1 MRLREYQKG
10 MALVSALLLLL
21 VTTMLGV
28 AMFRSFGFLESVAGN
43 TREKQ
48 RALHAAESAQNYA
61 EWWLGASS
69 GLNAT
74 VGSNCGASLIS
85 TVSSYTV
92 CSNVIAN
99 PATIP
104 WTAGMKY
111 TPTGMTTGSIG
122 TIGNYASQPIFYIS
136 FLSSTPIAGINGTSY
151 TYQIDGLGYGGTT
164 SSAAVAESG
173 YAVTVAHNSMQSLLF
188 WTNHGGP

>member
-1 MRLREYQKG
+1 MRLRVHEKG

-48 RALHAAESAQNYA
+48 RALHAAESAQTYA
-61 EWWLGASS
+61 EWWLGAAN

-74 VGSNCGASLIS
+74 TGSTCNALVS
-85 TVSSYTV
+85 TSTSWTV
-92 CSNVIAN
+92 CSNAMAN
-99 PATIP
+99 PATVP
-104 WTAGMKY
+104 WTAGMLY
-111 TPTGMTTGSIG
+111 TPNGMTTGSAG
-122 TIGNYASQPIFYIS
+122 TIGNYASQPAFYVT
-136 FLSSTPIAGINGTSY
+136 FLSTTPIAGINGTTT
-151 TYQIDGLGYGGTT
+151 TYQVDALGYGGTT
-164 SSAAVAESG
+164 NSAAVAESG
-173 YAVTVAHNSMQSLLF
+173 YTVTVAHNSMQSLLF

>member
-1 MRLREYQKG
+1 MRLRELQKG

-48 RALHAAESAQNYA
+48 RALHAAESAQSYA
-61 EWWLGASS
+61 EWWLGAAS

-74 VGSNCGASLIS
+74 VGANCSAQIS
-85 TVSSYTV
+85 TVTSYTV

-104 WTAGMKY
+104 WAAGMKY
-111 TPTGMTTGSIG
+111 TPLDMTTGSIG
-122 TIGNYASQPIFYIS
+122 TLNNYSSQPLFYIS
-136 FLSSTPIAGINGTSY
+136 FLSTTPIAGINGTTN
-151 TYQIDGLGYGGTT
+151 TYQVDGLGYGGTT

-173 YAVTVAHNSMQSLLF
+173 YSVTVAHNSMQSLLF

>member
-1 MRLREYQKG
+1 

-48 RALHAAESAQNYA
+48 RALHAAQSAQNYA

-74 VGSNCGASLIS
+74 FGSACGSSLI
-85 TVSSYTV
+85 TTPSSWTV
-92 CSNVIAN
+92 CSNTIAS
-99 PATIP
+99 PTTIP
-104 WTAGMKY
+104 WTAGMQY
-111 TPTGMTTGSIG
+111 SPSDLSTGSIG
-122 TIGNYASQPIFYIS
+122 ASNNYAKPPAFYVS
-136 FLSSTPIAGINGTSY
+136 FLTTTPVPGINGTTN
-151 TYQIDGLGYGGTT
+151 TYQIDAVGYGGTT
-164 SSAAVAESG
+164 NSAAVAESG
-173 YAVTVAHNSMQSLLF
+173 YIVTVAHNSMQSLLF

>member
-1 MRLREYQKG
+1 MRSRKYQKG

-61 EWWLGASS
+61 EWWLGAAS

-74 VGSNCGASLIS
+74 VGSNCGAL
-85 TVSSYTV
+85 VSSVNSWTV

-104 WTAGMKY
+104 WTAGMLY
-111 TPTGMTTGSIG
+111 TPLDLQTGSIG
-122 TIGNYASQPIFYIS
+122 TVNNYAKPPAFYIS
-136 FLSSTPIAGINGTSY
+136 FLSTTPITGINGTTN
-151 TYQIDGLGYGGTT
+151 TYQIDALGYGGTT
-164 SSAAVAESG
+164 NSAAVTESG
-173 YAVTVAHNSMQSLLF
+173 YTLTVAHNSMQSLLF

>member
-1 MRLREYQKG
+1 MRLRENQKG

-48 RALHAAESAQNYA
+48 RALHAAESAQTNA
-61 EWWLGASS
+61 EWWLGAAG

-74 VGSNCGASLIS
+74 TGSNCSGLVTSASS
-85 TVSSYTV
+85 WTV
-92 CSNVIAN
+92 CSNALAN

-104 WTAGMKY
+104 WAAGMVY
-111 TPTGMTTGSIG
+111 TPNGMTTGSVG
-122 TIGNYASQPIFYIS
+122 TVGNYASAPTFYIS
-136 FLSSTPIAGINGTSY
+136 FLSNNYDRTSGAQISN
-151 TYQIDGLGYGGTT
+151 YQIDAMGYGGTT
-164 SSAAVAESG
+164 NSAAVVESG
-173 YAVTVAHNSMQSLLF
+173 YTVSVLTNSDGSLRKFVNLG
-188 WTNHGGP
+188 NP

>member
-48 RALHAAESAQNYA
+48 RALHAAESAQSNA
-61 EWWLGASS
+61 EWWLGAAN

-74 VGSNCGASLIS
+74 TGSTCSGLVS
-85 TVSSYTV
+85 TSSSWTV
-92 CSNVIAN
+92 CSNALAS

-104 WTAGMKY
+104 WTVGMKY
-111 TPTGMTTGSIG
+111 TPNGMTTGSIG
-122 TIGNYASQPIFYIS
+122 SAGNYASQPIFYVS
-136 FLSSTPIAGINGTSY
+136 FLGSTPIGGINGTSY
-151 TYQIDGLGYGGTT
+151 TYRVDALGYGGTT
-164 SSAAVAESG
+164 NSAAVAESG
-173 YAVTVAHNSMQSLLF
+173 YTVTVAHNSMQSLLF